1 VNDVKGAKDAG
12 AEALLGTRPSS
23 RRSDEDAL
31 AFARSFDAQAFG
43 TLVSPRVPD
52 FAAAGFK
59 PTGTLFVRA
68 EDVGR
73 SGACL
78 AIPYEPHEDGLAGRL
93 SRTWREEGQVIAETY
108 DLLLRSDAQLVGP
121 SRKVV
126 NADKTT
132 SSSAFGWF
140 GVLGEFHSSGPGRL
154 HYDGCAVGVESVSCS
169 SRDEVVYDRCP
180 EGPRTCSR
188 CTQVGVRYA
197 AHSPRCT
204 VARTSVPSI
213 RRGVHECAPCE
224 ADPIGD
230 AIPEIERELVGRVLV
245 MKQGGLTVF
254 ATPKSS
260 LEKDLGSERER
271 RVVLGAELASTKQSL
286 DETRSVLSTKSSS
299 LDRASAKI
307 EADKVSLDRAKDA
320 LAVALSQIEE
330 AESRV

>member
-1 VNDVKGAKDAG
+1 M
-12 AEALLGTRPSS
+12 
-23 RRSDEDAL
+23 
-31 AFARSFDAQAFG
+31 
-43 TLVSPRVPD
+43 
-52 FAAAGFK
+52 
-59 PTGTLFVRA
+59 
-68 EDVGR
+68 
-73 SGACL
+73 
-78 AIPYEPHEDGLAGRL
+78 
-93 SRTWREEGQVIAETY
+93 
-108 DLLLRSDAQLVGP
+108 
-121 SRKVV
+121 
-126 NADKTT
+126 
-132 SSSAFGWF
+132 
-140 GVLGEFHSSGPGRL
+140 
-154 HYDGCAVGVESVSCS
+154 
-169 SRDEVVYDRCP
+169 
-180 EGPRTCSR
+180 
-188 CTQVGVRYA
+188 
-197 AHSPRCT
+197 
-204 VARTSVPSI
+204 PSI